1 MIEILFPVVT
11 LGGLALFILW
21 ESWQRRESTSKPL
34 SRALME
40 RGFEPGA
47 SNKVNVLLTLGIVG
61 ISFSLFLFNSPPH
74 PPFTGRGSII
84 SSVLFATFGPLG
96 IPVLILAL
104 SVAAFIG
111 CYVVRRKRLVKEQR
125 WHAS

>member
-11 LGGLALFILW
+11 LGGLTLFILW

-47 SNKVNVLLTLGIVG
+47 SNKVDVLLTLGIVG
-61 ISFSLFLFNSPPH
+61 ISFALFLFNNPPH
-74 PPFTGRGSII
+74 PPFTGRGSTI
-84 SSVLFATFGPLG
+84 SSVLFSTFGPLG
-96 IPVLILAL
+96 IPILVLAL
-104 SVAAFIG
+104 SVAAFVG
-111 CYVVRRKRLVKEQR
+111 YYVVRRKRLVKER
-125 WHAS
+125 R